1 MKQISS
7 KKTVVTTVSNLYEL
21 ASDCPVKAEQKVVN
35 GKDQTPTLVGKGP
48 QGSRPVI
55 VTPEFWNYIKA
66 KNPFHEMD
74 SKITA
79 SIFAYR
85 EEKDGLT
92 LDIIEQAFEDGNI
105 LFSDYSNHMMFAL
118 NGDPISLTYHFDY
131 IGTILSNQYL
141 DLDKAVEYLSKHPWT
156 TNKNDIEVQDI
167 PYYNRDEE
175 DGKTRFIDLYV
186 RLDDKAYKKLYEDC
200 LSEKYPSVAMKDA
213 LNGSFWSKQ
222 DLLGLHSFLNA
233 RGKEALALHKKEAPK
248 KTKASAK

>member
-7 KKTVVTTVSNLYEL
+7 KKTVVTTVLNLYEL
-21 ASDCPVKAEQKVVN
+21 ASDCPVKAEQSVIN

-74 SKITA
+74 RKVIGSL
-79 SIFAYR
+79 FAP
-85 EEKDGLT
+85 EEDMT
-92 LDIIEQAFEDGNI
+92 LDSIEQAFENGNI

-141 DLDKAVEYLSKHPWT
+141 DLDKAVEYLAKHPWT
-156 TNKNDIEVQDI
+156 INKNDIEVQDI
-167 PYYNRDEE
+167 PYYNRDVE
-175 DGKTRFIDLYV
+175 DGKTKFIDLYV
-186 RLDDKAYKKLYEDC
+186 RLDDKTYKKLYKDS
-200 LSEKYPSVAMKDA
+200 LSEKYPSCAMKDA
-213 LNGSFWSKQ
+213 LGGNFWAKQ